1 MLRLSHLPAAREHH
15 TTVNDLLRSMSLDA
29 SRPPIV
35 ALEAIVFAVRPVA
48 QRWYAE
54 CAAHSFSPHQSKQ
67 CCVLVQRHSCD
78 AMCQRAM
85 PPPTRVLCESGT
97 TTEAPRYSDK
107 LDDDLWALWRY
118 QIHRERGQA
127 SARAVPRAA
136 PLRPAEPLESRC
148 TLAMQDA
155 PSDPRG
161 YALLVIASD
170 RQSSCS
176 SNQQNRRAGRERDSR
191 RASTRHWTASSS
203 CSTNDRLPH
212 SLVLCREQRARPKPL
227 SAGTGGRPGS
237 VPLSTAFDA
246 ISLPSLDADLARVQ
260 PLSSDVHRSPDPA
273 RIRRAGAFSGRCVGA
288 STSRESPE
296 PATRVIARVRAASS
310 RHPDRNL
317 THSLVNAQALF
328 RHQQQQP
335 ST

>member
-1 MLRLSHLPAAREHH
+1 M
-15 TTVNDLLRSMSLDA
+15 
-29 SRPPIV
+29 
-35 ALEAIVFAVRPVA
+35 
-48 QRWYAE
+48 
-54 CAAHSFSPHQSKQ
+54 
-67 CCVLVQRHSCD
+67 
-78 AMCQRAM
+78 
-85 PPPTRVLCESGT
+85 
-97 TTEAPRYSDK
+97 
-107 LDDDLWALWRY
+107 
-118 QIHRERGQA
+118 
-127 SARAVPRAA
+127 
-136 PLRPAEPLESRC
+136 
-148 TLAMQDA
+148 
-155 PSDPRG
+155 
-161 YALLVIASD
+161 LVIASD

-191 RASTRHWTASSS
+191 RASTRHWTTSSP